1 MKLRDVNPQQPVL
14 AEQQLDEINMSPSS
28 LKQLASR
35 INARAGM
42 EFEMIVPNAENNE
55 GGDMEPDYDEDPR
68 TRSFGDIEE
77 FFHDGNYN
85 GRREIQRLM
94 EQLRDRYY
102 EWEIEKID
110 NDWASDGEDYLR
122 DWIHN
127 NEWIEEDAVR
137 EHLES
142 QGLSEDEVEAAMAAG
157 NIAPRYSKL
166 DVQQA
171 AREADENYDRYMEAK
186 SAADDE
192 FEELVTSE
200 WEGRGNMYDYA
211 LDEYREENQG
221 SADEEEF
228 LFDSGLRHMSNI
240 SSEFDIQW
248 PNWTSPYGG
257 KISAEEVAK
266 DFAEAVGRSVKASGS
281 YHSGGVQRPNAENL
295 HYIVEPDSSLKADD
309 GNDAGLEFVSPALPI
324 AELLSDLDKVAK
336 WASMY
341 GCYTNNSTG
350 LHINVSVE
358 GWGGDIGK
366 LDYVKLALLM
376 GDNYI
381 LDKFGRAGNTYCKSA
396 MNEIKNRVGQRPED
410 AGALL
415 QKMKTGLDSLASKA
429 IHSGV
434 TNKFTSIN
442 TKDGY
447 IEFRSPGGDWL
458 GEYAA
463 DPGKITNTLL
473 RFVVAL
479 DAAVDPE
486 KYKQEYL
493 KKLYAIL
500 QPKTHN
506 DTLAYFAQYAAGAM
520 PKAALKSFVRQA
532 QLERKSKKGGDA
544 KAYTTIPSSGNQKY
558 EVQRTANDEIV
569 ATFNANSDSDANI
582 VARQWLSDNGL
593 ERADFRLN
601 RATGQERAAAA
612 AGTTGTGEWTGQWLI
627 KDGSDRVLHSFGG
640 IGNNQSDANRF
651 AIQWLTQNGYGHG
664 TEVSVVPEMR

>member
-1 MKLRDVNPQQPVL
+1 MKLRDVSPQTTVL

-28 LKQLASR
+28 LKQLASK

-42 EFEMIVPNAENNE
+42 EFEMIVPGANNE
-55 GGDMEPDYDEDPR
+55 DGDLEPNYDDDQR
-68 TRSFGDIEE
+68 TRSFSDIED
-77 FFHDGNYN
+77 FFNDGDYN
-85 GRREIQRLM
+85 SRGEVKRLI
-94 EQLRDRYY
+94 EKLQEAYY
-102 EWEIEKID
+102 EWESEKID
-110 NDWASDGEDYLR
+110 NDWSSDGEEYLR
-122 DWIHN
+122 DWINN
-127 NEWIEEDAVR
+127 NEWIEEDKIR

-142 QGLSEDEVEAAMAAG
+142 QGLSEDEIDAAMAAG
-157 NIAPRYSKL
+157 NNAPRYTKL
-166 DVQQA
+166 DAQQA

-186 SAADDE
+186 SATDDE
-192 FEELVTSE
+192 FEELVSSE
-200 WEGRGNMYDYA
+200 WEGQGSMYDSA

-221 SADEEEF
+221 TADEDDF
-228 LFDSGLRHMSNI
+228 LEDSGLRYMSDI
-240 SSEFDIQW
+240 SNEYDISW
-248 PNWTSPYGG
+248 PYWQSSGG
-257 KISAEEVAK
+257 GEVSAEEVAE
-266 DFAEAVGRSVKASGS
+266 DFAKAVGRTVKASGA
-281 YHSGGVQRPNAENL
+281 YHSGSVSRPDASNS
-295 HYIVEPDSSLKADD
+295 HYIVEPDGSLDPD
-309 GNDAGLEFVSPALPI
+309 NSGEGGLEFVSPALPV

-336 WASMY
+336 WAGTY
-341 GCYTNNSTG
+341 GCYTNQSTG

-358 GWGGDIGK
+358 GWSGDMGN

-396 MNEIKNRVGQRPED
+396 MNEIKNRVSQRPED

-415 QKMKTGLDSLASKA
+415 EKMKTGLDSLASKA

-434 TNKFTSIN
+434 THKYTSIN
-442 TKDGY
+442 TKSGY

-463 DPGKITNTLL
+463 DPGSITNTLL

-506 DTLAYFAQYAAGAM
+506 DTMAYFAQYAAGQM
-520 PKAALKSFVRQA
+520 PKAALKSFIRQA
-532 QLERKSKKGGDA
+532 QLERQGKKPEPEQKEPNYYISDRDTGQVYHKYYAANNNDAFEYLQRWKAQSSAHAGGDHLMYG
-544 KAYTTIPSSGNQKY
+544 KIMP
-558 EVQRTANDEIV
+558 
-569 ATFNANSDSDANI
+569 
-582 VARQWLSDNGL
+582 
-593 ERADFRLN
+593 
-601 RATGQERAAAA
+601 GQEP
-612 AGTTGTGEWTGQWLI
+612 GQTTPRSGGSEFTGWWII
-627 KDGSDRVLHSFGG
+627 KDSSDRELHRFNG
-640 IGNNQSDANRF
+640 IGNNQSDANRR

>member
-28 LKQLASR
+28 LKQLASQ
-35 INARAGM
+35 ITARAGM

-55 GGDMEPDYDEDPR
+55 GGDMEPDYDQDQR

-77 FFHDGNYN
+77 FFNDGDYN
-85 GRREIQRLM
+85 GSRQVRELIAALQ
-94 EQLRDRYY
+94 ERYY
-102 EWEIEKID
+102 EWESEKID
-110 NDWASDGEDYLR
+110 EDWASDGEDYLR

-127 NEWIEEDAVR
+127 NEWIEEDKIR

-142 QGLSEDEVEAAMAAG
+142 QGLDEEEIDAAMSAG
-157 NIAPRYSKL
+157 NSAPRYSKL

-171 AREADENYDRYMEAK
+171 ARESDENYDRYMEAK
-186 SAADDE
+186 SAADEE
-192 FEELVTSE
+192 FDELVTSE
-200 WEGRGNMYDYA
+200 WESRGSMYDSA

-221 SADEEEF
+221 NADEEDF
-228 LFDSGLRHMSNI
+228 LSSEGLRYMSDVAN
-240 SSEFDIQW
+240 EFSGDITW
-248 PNWTSPYGG
+248 PYWTTPYGG
-257 KISAEEVAK
+257 EVSAEEVAK
-266 DFAEAVGRSVKASGS
+266 DFAEAIGRSVKASGS

-295 HYIVEPDSSLKADD
+295 HYIVEPDGSLEADD
-309 GNDAGLEFVSPALPI
+309 SGDGGLEFVSPALPI

-336 WASMY
+336 WASSY

-358 GWGGDIGK
+358 GWSGDVGK
-366 LDYVKLALLM
+366 LDYVKLALLL

-396 MNEIKNRVGQRPED
+396 MNEIKSRVSQRPED
-410 AGALL
+410 AGVLL
-415 QKMKTGLDSLASKA
+415 QKMKSGLDSLASKA

-434 TNKFTSIN
+434 TSKYTSIN
-442 TKDGY
+442 TKNGY

-458 GEYAA
+458 GAYAA
-463 DPGKITNTLL
+463 DPGSITNTLL

-506 DTLAYFAQYAAGAM
+506 DTMAYFAQYAAGQM
-520 PKAALKSFVRQA
+520 PKAALKSFIRQA
-532 QLERKSKKGGDA
+532 QLERQGKKPEPEQKEPNYYISDRDTGQVYHKYYAANNNDAFEYLQRWKAQSSAHAGGDHLQYG
-544 KAYTTIPSSGNQKY
+544 KIMPGQEPGQTTPRSSG
-558 EVQRTANDEIV
+558 
-569 ATFNANSDSDANI
+569 
-582 VARQWLSDNGL
+582 
-593 ERADFRLN
+593 
-601 RATGQERAAAA
+601 
-612 AGTTGTGEWTGQWLI
+612 GEWTGQWLI

-651 AIQWLTQNGYGHG
+651 AIQWLTRNGYGHG

>member
-42 EFEMIVPNAENNE
+42 EFEMIVPNAQSEE
-55 GGDMEPDYDEDPR
+55 GGDMEQDMSEDSR
-68 TRSFGDIEE
+68 TRSFSDIEE
-77 FFHDGNYN
+77 FFHDGDYN
-85 GRREIQRLM
+85 GRREVQRLI
-94 EQLRDRYY
+94 EQLRERYY
-102 EWEIEKID
+102 EWESEKID
-110 NDWASDGEDYLR
+110 EDWASDGEDYLR

-127 NEWIEEDAVR
+127 NEWVEEDKIR

-142 QGLSEDEVEAAMAAG
+142 QGLSEDEVEAAISAG
-157 NIAPRYSKL
+157 NSAPRYSKL
-166 DVQQA
+166 ADQQA

-200 WEGRGNMYDYA
+200 WEGNGSMYDAA

-221 SADEEEF
+221 TRDESDF
-228 LFDSGLRHMSNI
+228 LEDAGLRYMSDI
-240 SSEFDIQW
+240 GGEFDISW
-248 PNWTSPYGG
+248 PYWQQEGG
-257 KISAEEVAK
+257 GEISAEQVAE
-266 DFAEAVGRSVKASGS
+266 DFADAIGRSVKASGS

-295 HYIVEPDSSLKADD
+295 HYIVEPDGSLEADD
-309 GNDAGLEFVSPALPI
+309 SDDAGLEFVSPALPI

-336 WASMY
+336 WAGRY
-341 GCYTNNSTG
+341 GCYTNDSTG

-358 GWGGDIGK
+358 GWSGDIGK

-396 MNEIKNRVGQRPED
+396 MNEIKNRVSQRPED
-410 AGALL
+410 AGVLL
-415 QKMKTGLDSLASKA
+415 QKMKSGLDSLASKA

-434 TNKFTSIN
+434 TSKYTSIN

-463 DPGKITNTLL
+463 DPGSITNTLL

-506 DTLAYFAQYAAGAM
+506 DTLAYFAQYAAGQM

-532 QLERKSKKGGDA
+532 QLERGANKDKPEPAGQEPNYYIRNPDSGETVKKFYAATNDDA
-544 KAYTTIPSSGNQKY
+544 YKVLVDYKAQNPGVDYMYGKITAPASTA
-558 EVQRTANDEIV
+558 RTAP
-569 ATFNANSDSDANI
+569 
-582 VARQWLSDNGL
+582 
-593 ERADFRLN
+593 
-601 RATGQERAAAA
+601 
-612 AGTTGTGEWTGQWLI
+612 AGGGEWTGQWLI
-627 KDGSDRVLHSFGG
+627 KDGSDRVLHTFGG

-651 AIQWLTQNGYGHG
+651 AIRWLTSNGYGHG

>member
-42 EFEMIVPNAENNE
+42 EFEMIVPNAQNDE
-55 GGDMEPDYDEDPR
+55 GGDLEPDYDSDQR

-77 FFHDGNYN
+77 FFHDGDYN
-85 GRREIQRLM
+85 GRREVQRLI
-94 EQLRDRYY
+94 EQLRERYY

-110 NDWASDGEDYLR
+110 NDWGNDGEDYLR

-127 NEWIEEDAVR
+127 NEWDEEEKIR

-142 QGLSEDEVEAAMAAG
+142 QGLGEDEIEAAMSAG
-157 NIAPRYSKL
+157 NSAPRYSKL

-200 WEGRGNMYDYA
+200 WEGRGNMYDSA

-221 SADEEEF
+221 TADEDDF
-228 LFDSGLRHMSNI
+228 LDDSGLRYMSDI
-240 SSEFDIQW
+240 SNEFDISW
-248 PNWTSPYGG
+248 PYWQSQGG
-257 KISAEEVAK
+257 GEVSAEEVAS
-266 DFAEAVGRSVKASGS
+266 DFADAVGRSVKASGS
-281 YHSGGVQRPNAENL
+281 YHSGGVERPGANNS
-295 HYIVEPDSSLKADD
+295 HYIVEPDGSLEADD
-309 GNDAGLEFVSPALPI
+309 SNDAGLEFVSPALPI

-336 WASMY
+336 WAGRY
-341 GCYTNNSTG
+341 GCYTNDSTG

-358 GWGGDIGK
+358 GWSGDVGK
-366 LDYVKLALLM
+366 LDYVKLALLL

-396 MNEIKNRVGQRPED
+396 MNEIKNRVSQRPED

-415 QKMKTGLDSLASKA
+415 QKMKTGLDGLASKA

-434 TNKFTSIN
+434 TSKYTSIN

-458 GEYAA
+458 GEYAS
-463 DPGKITNTLL
+463 DPGSITNTLL

-544 KAYTTIPSSGNQKY
+544 KAYTTIPSTGNQKY
-558 EVQRTANDEIV
+558 EIQR
-569 ATFNANSDSDANI
+569 ATDNETVVSFNADSDSDANI
-582 VARQWLSDNGL
+582 VARQWLADNGL

-601 RATGQERAAAA
+601 RAVGQERAEASSS
-612 AGTTGTGEWTGQWLI
+612 TTGTGEWTGQWLI

-651 AIQWLTQNGYGHG
+651 AIQWLTRNGYGHG

>member
-1 MKLRDVNPQQPVL
+1 MKLRDVNPQPVVLDEQVL
-14 AEQQLDEINMSPSS
+14 AEINMSPSS
-28 LKQLASR
+28 LKQLASQ
-35 INARAGM
+35 INAKAGM
-42 EFEMIVPNAENNE
+42 EFEMIVPGADNE
-55 GGDMEPDYDEDPR
+55 GGEQEPDYDSDQR
-68 TRSFGDIEE
+68 TRSFSDIED
-77 FFHDGNYN
+77 FFLDNDYN
-85 GRREIQRLM
+85 GRREVRELIEKLQERF
-94 EQLRDRYY
+94 Y
-102 EWEIEKID
+102 EWEAEKVD

-122 DWIHN
+122 DWINN
-127 NEWIEEDAVR
+127 NEWNEEDKIR

-142 QGLSEDEVEAAMAAG
+142 QGLDEEAVDAAMSAG
-157 NIAPRYSKL
+157 NGAPRYSKL
-166 DVQQA
+166 SDQQA
-171 AREADENYDRYMEAK
+171 AREADEAYDHYMEAK
-186 SAADDE
+186 AAAEEE
-192 FEELVTSE
+192 FDELVTSE
-200 WEGRGNMYDYA
+200 WEDRGSMYDSA
-211 LDEYREENQG
+211 FDEYSDENRG
-221 SADEEEF
+221 TGDEADF
-228 LFDSGLRHMSNI
+228 LEDSGLTYMTDIAN
-240 SSEFDIQW
+240 EFSITW
-248 PNWTSPYGG
+248 PYWTSTGG
-257 KISAEEVAK
+257 DRSTEEIAS
-266 DFAEAVGRSVKASGS
+266 DFADAVNRSVKASGA
-281 YHSGGVQRPNAENL
+281 YHSGGVERPGANNS
-295 HYIVEPDSSLKADD
+295 HYIVEPDASLDPDD
-309 GNDAGLEFVSPALPI
+309 SNDGGLEFVSPALPI
-324 AELLSDLDKVAK
+324 NELLSDLDKVAK

-341 GCYTNNSTG
+341 GCYTNDSTG

-358 GWGGDIGK
+358 GWSGDMGK

-396 MNEIKNRVGQRPED
+396 MNEIKTRVGQRPED

-434 TNKFTSIN
+434 TSKYTSIN

-532 QLERKSKKGGDA
+532 QLERKSGKEKLSGTKTATSFDKGNWGIWIGASERFARLPGEYPAGQGVPLRRFPSEDAVNAYLAQTREENPRMRSDVEAREIPADYEAPATPVGRPVAPNLLDNGSFVTVVVASYIDLVALAIA
-544 KAYTTIPSSGNQKY
+544 KAM
-558 EVQRTANDEIV
+558 RTV
-569 ATFNANSDSDANI
+569 
-582 VARQWLSDNGL
+582 VLYNG
-593 ERADFRLN
+593 
-601 RATGQERAAAA
+601 
-612 AGTTGTGEWTGQWLI
+612 
-627 KDGSDRVLHSFGG
+627 
-640 IGNNQSDANRF
+640 
-651 AIQWLTQNGYGHG
+651 
-664 TEVSVVPEMR
+664 